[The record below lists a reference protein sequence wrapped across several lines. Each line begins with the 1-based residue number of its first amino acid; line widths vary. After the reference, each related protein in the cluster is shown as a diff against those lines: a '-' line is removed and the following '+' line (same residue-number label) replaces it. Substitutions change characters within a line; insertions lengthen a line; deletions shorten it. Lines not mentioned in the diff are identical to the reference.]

1 MNDVA
6 QAPVET
12 GTVEPSPPP
21 RKSRRK
27 IIRLAIVATVLIA
40 LVVGGV
46 AYWVHARHFVS
57 TDDAYVN
64 ANTVDVAA
72 QVAGEVVKVYVRDQQ
87 NVAAGDPLFDID
99 ARNYE
104 AAVAKAEAQLA
115 LAHQNVQQQSAAV
128 DAARA
133 QVAQRQAEELNARH
147 NNERTQELVRS
158 GFFSKQAGEQ
168 ARTQALSAEA
178 AVHAAEAALAQAQS
192 ALGATGDSNAA
203 IRAAEAALAQARL
216 DLEHTKVKASTSG
229 LVANLSLRPG
239 NMVTPGTPLF
249 SIVSNEEYWVDA
261 NFKETELQRV
271 RPGQKACI
279 VVDMYPQHPFE
290 GVVESVGAGS
300 GSAFSLLPPQNA
312 TGNWVKVTQRVPVRV
327 RVNNTDP
334 NFPLRIGTT
343 STVRVTVD

>member
-6 QAPVET
+6 QAPADT

-21 RKSRRK
+21 RKSGRK
-27 IIRLAIVATVLIA
+27 IVRLAVVAAVLLAIV
-40 LVVGGV
+40 VGGA
-46 AYWVHARHFVS
+46 AYWLYARRYAT

-104 AAVAKAEAQLA
+104 AAVAKAQAQLA
-115 LAHQNVQQQSAAV
+115 LARQSMQEQVAAV

-133 QVAQRQAEELNARH
+133 QLAQREAEELNARH
-147 NNERTQELVRS
+147 NNQRMQELVAS
-158 GFFSKQAGEQ
+158 GFLSKQGGEQ
-168 ARTQALSAEA
+168 ARTQEVTAQA
-178 AVHAAEAALAQAQS
+178 AVRAAQATLAQAQS
-192 ALGATGDSNAA
+192 ALGATGDANAA
-203 IRAAEAALAQARL
+203 VRAAEAALALARL
-216 DLEHTKVKASTSG
+216 DLEHTRVKAPTSG

-239 NMVTPGTPLF
+239 DTVVPGTPLF

-261 NFKETELQRV
+261 NFKETELSRV
-271 RPGQKACI
+271 RPGQKAR
-279 VVDMYPQHPFE
+279 VTVDMYPGHPFD
-290 GVVESVGAGS
+290 GVVESVSAGS

-327 RVNNTDP
+327 RVTDTDP
-334 NFPLRIGTT
+334 KYPLRIGTT
-343 STVRVTVD
+343 ATVRVALE